1 MRPSIRRVVAAAVCA
16 NIAPMSSPE
25 IKKITPAA
33 GERSDGT
40 TPDRYGVVGHPIA
53 HSRSPMIHTLFAA
66 ASGQHMV
73 YDRYDIAPAAFERE
87 VRAFFDS
94 GGRGLN
100 VTVPHKESAA
110 RFAHELT
117 PRARAAGAVNTL
129 AKLPD
134 GRILGDNTDGAGLM
148 ADLARLGFEV
158 RGKSVLILGA
168 GGATRG
174 ILEPLRAQ
182 QPARLVVANRN
193 AAKAR
198 ELVGD
203 DGCGYEELAIKTSA
217 GEQLEARD
225 AAGAFDLVIHATSLG
240 LEGKVPQVTA
250 DIFGPATRAYDL
262 GYGQP
267 DTAFTRWALAQGATA
282 AAQGLGMLVE
292 QAAESFA
299 LWRGVRPDTG
309 PVHQVMAGG

>member
-1 MRPSIRRVVAAAVCA
+1 MPTPEVKEINLAADR
-16 NIAPMSSPE
+16 
-25 IKKITPAA
+25 
-33 GERSDGT
+33 RSDGT
-40 TPDRYGVVGHPIA
+40 TPDRYGVVGHPVA
-53 HSRSPMIHTLFAA
+53 HSRSPMIHALFAT

-73 YDRYDIAPAAFERE
+73 YDRYDIAPAAFARE

-100 VTVPHKESAA
+100 ITVPHKESAA
-110 RFAHELT
+110 GFADELT
-117 PRARAAGAVNTL
+117 PRARDAGAVNTL
-129 AKLPD
+129 ALLPD

-203 DGCGYEELAIKTSA
+203 DGCGYDELALTQDV
-217 GEQLEARD
+217 GRD
-225 AAGAFDLVIHATSLG
+225 ATRAFDLVIHATSLG

-250 DIFGPATRAYDL
+250 DIFGPTTRAYDL
-262 GYGQP
+262 GYGKP
-267 DTAFTRWALAQGATA
+267 DTPFTRWALSHGAMA

-299 LWRGVRPDTG
+299 LWRGLRPDTG
-309 PVHQVMAGG
+309 PVHQALAD

>member
-1 MRPSIRRVVAAAVCA
+1 MPPAETRDIIRAA
-16 NIAPMSSPE
+16 SPRD
-25 IKKITPAA
+25 ALSA
-33 GERSDGT
+33 
-40 TPDRYGVVGHPIA
+40 PDRYGVVGQPVA
-53 HSRSPMIHTLFAA
+53 HSRSPMIHALFAA

-73 YDRYDIAPAAFERE
+73 YDRYDVAPAAFERE
-87 VRAFFDS
+87 MRAFFAA

-110 RFAHELT
+110 RLADELT

-134 GRILGDNTDGAGLM
+134 GRILGDNTDGVGLM
-148 ADLARLGFEV
+148 ADLARLGYAV

-198 ELVGD
+198 ALAGD
-203 DGCGYEELAIKTSA
+203 GGCGYDDLAGKPVA
-217 GEQLEARD
+217 DR
-225 AAGAFDLVIHATSLG
+225 AAAPAFDLVIHATSLG

-262 GYGQP
+262 GYGNP
-267 DTAFTRWALAQGATA
+267 DTPFTRWALAHGAA
-282 AAQGLGMLVE
+282 VAAQGLGMLVE

-299 LWRGVRPDTG
+299 LWRGVRPDTA
-309 PVHQVMAGG
+309 PVHQALAG